1 MSAHESQTVQ
11 EQVRDL
17 GVCMFCLFIIVPIV
31 AFVIIALSWGM
42 TIPDRSQPTFSQ
54 PTAETREVSAAGSST
69 GSVNGH
75 ALFMAHCASCHG
87 DSGDGNGTRQLDRPA
102 RSFLAGGF
110 SFGDTEASITR
121 VVRSGIGGT
130 PMPGFVKSLSSRQIK
145 AIVKHVRSL
154 LPERVATN
162 DADSIMHVG
171 DTPVV
176 VRGKLPEV
184 YLGMGEIPRGIVVG
198 NPDGI
203 SLMYRGDDV
212 RFLGTRQG
220 AFVKRSDWSGRG
232 GTKLELQG
240 RLIHLVPD
248 VPVFE
253 AQGEPLRAHLRATDV
268 SGARGVVEYAVGH
281 ADINESGGATTRG
294 ALAGYQRR
302 LDVRNGSGVQMRL
315 PSWRQGGLER
325 IGGSGAWTWWQEP
338 AFDGRMHFVGVRG
351 AQPLG
356 NGLLQLPERG
366 TVEIVVFPD
375 TALDLAA
382 EAGLPVS
389 QGGGTS

>member
-1 MSAHESQTVQ
+1 
-11 EQVRDL
+11 
-17 GVCMFCLFIIVPIV
+17 
-31 AFVIIALSWGM
+31 
-42 TIPDRSQPTFSQ
+42 
-54 PTAETREVSAAGSST
+54 
-69 GSVNGH
+69 
-75 ALFMAHCASCHG
+75 
-87 DSGDGNGTRQLDRPA
+87 
-102 RSFLAGGF
+102 
-110 SFGDTEASITR
+110 
-121 VVRSGIGGT
+121 
-130 PMPGFVKSLSSRQIK
+130 
-145 AIVKHVRSL
+145 
-154 LPERVATN
+154 
-162 DADSIMHVG
+162 
-171 DTPVV
+171 
-176 VRGKLPEV
+176 LPEV